1 MIRVRFA
8 PTPIGS
14 LFVSGARVAL
24 ANHLFVR
31 RSGGEMLLRLDD
43 LDQERCRQG
52 ASDQIVQDLR
62 WFGIEWHESFRQSD
76 RLDRYQETID
86 RLKRDQFIYPCF
98 ESE

>member
-8 PTPIGS
+8 PTPVGN

-24 ANHLFVR
+24 ANDLFVR

-76 RLDRYQETID
+76 TIGPVSGN
-86 RLKRDQFIYPCF
+86 R
-98 ESE
+98 

>member
-8 PTPIGS
+8 PTPIGN

-24 ANHLFVR
+24 ANDLFVR

-52 ASDQIVQDLR
+52 ACR
-62 WFGIEWHESFRQSD
+62 SD
-76 RLDRYQETID
+76 RAGPPVVRDRVARIVPPI
-86 RLKRDQFIYPCF
+86 R
-98 ESE
+98 